1 MQETQKKKIQIT
13 ATDRKIVVSIAI
25 CYITAEGMSLLEF
38 VFTYEGTE
46 LEIIQRMT
54 SAIAC
59 LLVCQDNTALSRKAG
74 INRMIITA
82 IGGIAG
88 VVVAVLDTVIQRPWV
103 MAVMVILGIL
113 TTLVLCRA
121 AGVPYI
127 NARIGGVTFVLV
139 ACTLEQYARVYY
151 ALFRF
156 ISTFYGAFVSVLIT
170 WIFGYFVSK
179 RKGVDSQSEQ
189 G

>member
-59 LLVCQDNTALSRKAG
+59 LLVWRL
-74 INRMIITA
+74 
-82 IGGIAG
+82 
-88 VVVAVLDTVIQRPWV
+88 
-103 MAVMVILGIL
+103 
-113 TTLVLCRA
+113 
-121 AGVPYI
+121 
-127 NARIGGVTFVLV
+127 
-139 ACTLEQYARVYY
+139 
-151 ALFRF
+151 LFWIRQ
-156 ISTFYGAFVSVLIT
+156 SSYGAFVSVLIM

-179 RKGVDSQSEQ
+179 RKGVDSQAEQ